1 MSKLI
6 LCRGRYAKHPYYME
20 IGNANIYSIEELS
33 YYMVSNLDLVI
44 ELDYNKSLF
53 EWIRDELELE
63 DLAENLLKLKEE
75 KVNNK
80 ILIQTILNSSN
91 YYSNAE
97 RIKISQTIESLEN
110 LPVLQRKILKANQ
123 FLATRHFKEAESDY
137 EAIINGDKADELGAK
152 EYAQILNNLGISKMY
167 TVGIKEA
174 SLFFKQ
180 AYERNNENES
190 LRQYFLSLKLSN
202 QEELFDEEVVNYDL
216 SKEWILEL
224 EKELNNYI
232 NEYESSNNYQEVLR
246 LRETSDNDQSSFLGE
261 ARKIAMDLESKYRRS
276 INGNT

>member
-20 IGNANIYSIEELS
+20 IGNINIYSIEELS
-33 YYMVSNLDLVI
+33 YYMVNNLDLVI

-63 DLAENLLKLKEE
+63 DLADNLLKLKEE

-80 ILIQTILNSSN
+80 ILIQTILNASN
-91 YYSNAE
+91 YYSNE
-97 RIKISQTIESLEN
+97 EKIKINQTIEDLEN
-110 LPVLQRKILKANQ
+110 LPVLQRKIQKANQ
-123 FLATRHFKEAESDY
+123 FLATRHFKEAERDY
-137 EAIINGDKADELGAK
+137 EAIINGDKADELSAK
-152 EYAQILNNLGISKMY
+152 EYAQILNNLGISKLY

-174 SLFFKQ
+174 SVLFKQ
-180 AYERNNENES
+180 AFERNNQNES
-190 LRQYFLSLKLSN
+190 LRQYFLSMKLSN

-216 SKEWILEL
+216 SQEWILEL

-232 NEYESSNNYQEVLR
+232 NEYESSKDYQEVLR
-246 LRETSDNDQSSFLGE
+246 LKETSDDDFSSFLAE
-261 ARKIAMDLESKYRRS
+261 ARKIAMDLEGKYRRC
-276 INGNT
+276 INGNS